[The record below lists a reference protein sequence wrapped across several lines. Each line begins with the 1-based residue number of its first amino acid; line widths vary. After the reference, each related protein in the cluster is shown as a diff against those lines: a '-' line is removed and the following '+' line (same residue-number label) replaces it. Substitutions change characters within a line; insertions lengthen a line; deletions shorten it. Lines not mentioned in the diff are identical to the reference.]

1 MTATATTTHAFH
13 VRLADWA
20 QDRAQLQ
27 AVREA
32 VFVREQNIPAEL
44 EWDEAV
50 DRTCI
55 HVLALDHANRPIGT
69 ARLKPDGQIGRM
81 AVLAPWRRRG
91 VGRTLLDA
99 LLAVAREHRIDA
111 LWLNAQAH
119 TMGFYI
125 QLGFR
130 PTGEPFHE
138 AGIVHRRMI
147 HTAATAEDPPT
158 HARA

>member
-1 MTATATTTHAFH
+1 MTATVTTSHVFH

-50 DRTCI
+50 DRVCI
-55 HVLALDHANRPIGT
+55 HVLALDRADRPIGT

-81 AVLAPWRRRG
+81 AVLAPWRRHG
-91 VGRTLLDA
+91 VGRTLLHT
-99 LLAVAREHRIDA
+99 LLSVGREHRIDT

-119 TMGFYI
+119 TLGFYV

-130 PTGEPFHE
+130 STGEPFHE

-147 HTAATAEDPPT
+147 RTAATAEDPPT

>member
-13 VRLADWA
+13 VRLADWT

-44 EWDEAV
+44 EWDEAA

-81 AVLAPWRRRG
+81 AVVAPWRRRR
-91 VGRTLLDA
+91 VGTPWGSTSNWASGPRVNRST
-99 LLAVAREHRIDA
+99 
-111 LWLNAQAH
+111 
-119 TMGFYI
+119 
-125 QLGFR
+125 
-130 PTGEPFHE
+130 
-138 AGIVHRRMI
+138 RRASS
-147 HTAATAEDPPT
+147 TDG
-158 HARA
+158 